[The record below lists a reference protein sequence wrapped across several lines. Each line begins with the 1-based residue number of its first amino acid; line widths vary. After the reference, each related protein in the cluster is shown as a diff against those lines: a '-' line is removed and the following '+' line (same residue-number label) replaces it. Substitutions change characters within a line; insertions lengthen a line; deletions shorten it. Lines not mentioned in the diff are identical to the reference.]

1 MNSTASPV
9 LTFRSDSEPLFS
21 YMAYIARNL
30 VQCSRERIYHQHT
43 LLPSLPKFVKAIFKK
58 CRLSPAVTVVGLI
71 YLERLKKNLPNGAK
85 GEYDT
90 PYKLFLAAMILAT
103 KYIEDHSG
111 HAVYIYRVVS
121 PIYTPQEL
129 NEMER
134 SFLNI
139 LKFNLYVDSDQVD
152 KFVKAHQDKLQLHF
166 A

>member
-21 YMAYIARNL
+21 YITYIARNL

-43 LLPSLPKFVKAIFKK
+43 LLPSLSKFVKTIFKK
-58 CRLSPAVTVVGLI
+58 CRLSPAVIVVGLI
-71 YLERLKKNLPNGAK
+71 YLDRLKKNLPNGAK

-111 HAVYIYRVVS
+111 HAVHIYRVVS
-121 PIYTPQEL
+121 PIYTPREL

-139 LKFNLYVDSDQVD
+139 LKVKEIYVYKMESTELTLYIV
-152 KFVKAHQDKLQLHF
+152 
-166 A
+166 

>member
-30 VQCSRERIYHQHT
+30 VQCSKERIYHQHT

-103 KYIEDHSG
+103 KYIEDHSD
-111 HAVYIYRVVS
+111 HAVYIYRAVS

-139 LKFNLYVDSDQVD
+139 LKVRKYHVKGNL
-152 KFVKAHQDKLQLHF
+152 LN
-166 A
+166 

>member
-85 GEYDT
+85 GG
-90 PYKLFLAAMILAT
+90 KT
-103 KYIEDHSG
+103 KG
-111 HAVYIYRVVS
+111 
-121 PIYTPQEL
+121 
-129 NEMER
+129 
-134 SFLNI
+134 LNI
-139 LKFNLYVDSDQVD
+139 QCTLTNE
-152 KFVKAHQDKLQLHF
+152 
-166 A
+166 